1 MGRAFTLVE
10 LLVTLVIVGLVLGL
24 TVPRVATLTGRGA
37 SAEADAVAGLLSN
50 AAGRTA
56 IASQPLRVRAEAKT
70 VEVERRV
77 LETSGRSEVWVWRR
91 DPFMPAVRLNRA
103 TVSAVYA
110 DGRPVSGAPWIVEL
124 GGGTSVELAFV
135 GGNNPVSV
143 SLMAG
148 ALRAVVV
155 EGERLIE
162 PPGRVDLDAS
172 GMESTPW

>member
-1 MGRAFTLVE
+1 MGRGFTLVE
-10 LLVTLVIVGLVLGL
+10 LVVTLVIVGVVLGL
-24 TVPRVATLTGRGA
+24 AVPRVAALGGRGV
-37 SAEADAVAGLLSN
+37 SAEADAVAGLLSS
-50 AAGRTA
+50 AAGRAA
-56 IASQPLRVRAEAKT
+56 IASQPLRVRAQADL

-91 DPFMPAVRLNRA
+91 DPFMPAVRLNRG
-103 TVSAVYA
+103 SISGVYA
-110 DGRPVSGAPWIVEL
+110 NGRGVSGPPWIVEL
-124 GGGTSVELAFV
+124 GGGASVEVAV
-135 GGNNPVSV
+135 AGGNGAVAV
-143 SLMAG
+143 TLMAG